1 MAAADMM
8 TVKYDLNIQPSKVP
22 PTVRIK
28 EGSTSVLLVFR
39 LKVDNEDYPDDVIE
53 LETSGTAILKV
64 THDDG
69 STVFIAKAI
78 TSIDSDY
85 ITVEFTASE
94 VAQLTAYP
102 GTYYYSISV
111 VDVAYSSAIT
121 QETYE
126 DYDLITVQPFILEVL
141 ETAYGT
147 ENLLGTVYATAT
159 AILAEV

>member
-1 MAAADMM
+1 MAAADML
-8 TVKYDLNIQPSKVP
+8 TVKTDLNIQPSKIP

-28 EGSTSVLLVFR
+28 EGSSSVLLVFK
-39 LKVDNEDYPDDVIE
+39 LKVDNADYPDDAIE
-53 LETSGTAILKV
+53 LETSGTAVLKV

-85 ITVEFTASE
+85 ITVTFTASE

-102 GTYYYSISV
+102 GTYYYTISII
-111 VDVAYSSAIT
+111 DAAYSSSIT

-126 DYDLITVQPFILEVL
+126 SYDLITVQPFILEVL

-147 ENLLGTVYATAT
+147 ENLMGTVYATAT
-159 AILAEV
+159 AILSEV